1 MNRKIR
7 VLVVDDDNLLRK
19 LVTEQLAKGDFDAA
33 PAASN
38 SRLDVLRDIDYDV
51 VLLDMMPDLSGL
63 DTLREI
69 RKLEDAP
76 EVIMLTADTSLAT
89 GIEAMRH
96 GAYDYLTKPAMLDE
110 MEVGRLARPTKS
122 AALCVKQNASLRS
135 VARPAVGADEVLPI
149 FHENA
154 AMAVLVVQAENAAR
168 TDSTILITGESGTGK
183 DVLARLIHA
192 KSARHAT
199 PIITVNCGAFPETL
213 FESEFFGHERGAFT
227 GASTLRRGLLEAA
240 DGSTLF
246 LDEIGD
252 LPLPMQVKLL
262 HFLEQ
267 GRFRRVGSTRD
278 QSADVRIIA
287 ATNRNLADEVER
299 KHFRADLYYRLNV
312 VALHVPPLRERLEDI
327 PGLIDYFLGVYRQRF
342 NRPALDL
349 SAGARQRLADY
360 AWPGNVRELRN
371 CLERAAALSTGEMIE
386 ADQMLGSGVRSLGL
400 ETESKN
406 RPLAGHQSPAAT
418 LEDLEREHIL
428 RVLHESEGNR
438 ERAAAILGISSRT
451 LYRKLRE
458 YETHTRSVGLATEA
472 LIATIRH
479 IAVAPAVELKLQP
492 KRELQSA
499 RRLRGNGS
507 AEER

>member
-7 VLVVDDDNLLRK
+7 ILVVDDDSLLRK

-33 PAASN
+33 PAASGQQA
-38 SRLDVLRDIDYDV
+38 LDILRDTDYDV
-51 VLLDMMPDLSGL
+51 MLLDITMPGLSGL

-69 RKLEDAP
+69 RKLEDPP
-76 EVIMLTADTSLAT
+76 EVIMLTADTSLST

-96 GAYDYLTKPAMLDE
+96 GAYDYLTKPARLDE
-110 MEVGRLARPTKS
+110 MEAVIRKADEKRRL
-122 AALCVKQNASLRS
+122 VKQNASLRS

-149 FHENA
+149 FHKNA
-154 AMAVLVVQAENAAR
+154 AMAALVAQAEHAAR

-183 DVLARLIHA
+183 DVVARLVHS
-192 KSARHAT
+192 KSARHVT

-252 LPLPMQVKLL
+252 LPLAVQVKLL

-287 ATNRNLADEVER
+287 ATNRNLADEVQR
-299 KHFRADLYYRLNV
+299 KHFREDLYYRLNV
-312 VALHVPPLRERLEDI
+312 VALHVPPLRERPEDI
-327 PGLIDYFLGVYRQRF
+327 SGIIDYFLGVYRQRF
-342 NRPALDL
+342 NRPELDL
-349 SAGARQRLADY
+349 SPAARRRLADY

-371 CLERAAALSTGEMIE
+371 CLERAAALSTGEVIE
-386 ADQMLGSGVRSLGL
+386 ADQMLG
-400 ETESKN
+400 
-406 RPLAGHQSPAAT
+406 AGRQGPGSEERKQSPSALPALSSTT
-418 LEDLEREHIL
+418 LEELEREHIL
-428 RVLHESEGNR
+428 RVLHESKGNR

-458 YETHTRSVGLATEA
+458 YETHTHSVGLATEA
-472 LIATIRH
+472 
-479 IAVAPAVELKLQP
+479 
-492 KRELQSA
+492 
-499 RRLRGNGS
+499 
-507 AEER
+507 